1 MPGPAHKR
9 EKMSEPDKNRTSV
22 PEEEQEDG
30 KKNRGKKA
38 LMAAVALVA
47 SASVSIAGFFSEPAA
62 LLDRDIKIPSA
73 QVDVIVDDDDDEG
86 DENDE
91 KEQKEGFAEKAR
103 ALILRIPFAIRSTVG
118 VAMWT
123 LGWVIIKLA
132 SVLWIGVLS
141 PILGF
146 ILKSLLTFLILAA
159 VIGAIIKLLFPWL
172 RWRDI
177 FNWRNLAF
185 LFALSVLLNLCDL
198 ILPMVWKDYTRV
210 KNLVTF
216 LLYAAVS
223 LTVII
228 AASIRIN
235 RWKDRLAMLMTG

>member
-1 MPGPAHKR
+1 MTEP
-9 EKMSEPDKNRTSV
+9 EKNITA
-22 PEEEQEDG
+22 EEEEIREPE
-30 KKNRGKKA
+30 KKKKGRKAAMA
-38 LMAAVALVA
+38 LVALVA

-86 DENDE
+86 DENEE
-91 KEQKEGFAEKAR
+91 KEKKEGFAEKAR

-118 VAMWT
+118 VAMWA

-146 ILKSLLTFLILAA
+146 LLRSLLTFLILAA

-177 FNWRNLAF
+177 FNWKNLVF
-185 LFALSVLLNLCDL
+185 LFALSVLMNLCDL
-198 ILPMVWKDYTRV
+198 ILPMIWKDYTRV

-216 LLYAAVS
+216 FLYAAVS

-228 AASIRIN
+228 TASVRIN
-235 RWKDRLAMLMTG
+235 RWKDRLAMLTSG

>member
-1 MPGPAHKR
+1 MTEP
-9 EKMSEPDKNRTSV
+9 EKNITA
-22 PEEEQEDG
+22 EEEEILEPE
-30 KKNRGKKA
+30 KKKKGRKAAMA
-38 LMAAVALVA
+38 LVALVA

-86 DENDE
+86 DENEE

-118 VAMWT
+118 VAMWG
-123 LGWVIIKLA
+123 LGWVIIRLV

-146 ILKSLLTFLILAA
+146 LLRSLLTFLILAA

-177 FNWRNLAF
+177 FNWRNLVF

-198 ILPMVWKDYTRV
+198 ILPMFWKDYTRV

-216 LLYAAVS
+216 FLYAAVS

-228 AASIRIN
+228 TASVRIN
-235 RWKDRLAMLMTG
+235 RWKDRLAMLTSG